1 MTVEILAHFEDMVE
15 QLMIAKGYDKPWQ
28 VVEEAIFAM
37 YAKLPDAEKEKAME
51 RMIEDGFNSGVYEGD
66 PFEEILGRLGQQI
79 SQEDR
84 SLRHTE
90 SPVQHEAA

>member
-28 VVEEAIFAM
+28 VVEEAIGAM
-37 YAKLPDAEKEKAME
+37 YAALPDAEKEKAME
-51 RMIEDGFNSGVYEGD
+51 RMIEDGFNSGIYEGD
-66 PFEEILGRLGQQI
+66 PFEEILGRLNQQI
-79 SQEDR
+79 SQEDG
-84 SLRHTE
+84 SLNRGG